1 MGITRHTMNV
11 VATTSGGASQVY
23 FSPSILSGLIHA
35 IDYKRGTSGTT
46 ASGVAS
52 GAKVVF
58 TGAETGIPILTIAT
72 ASGDNHMYFY
82 PRAYAQDASGAQL
95 GLTSAATPPGFP
107 QFIPIANERLR
118 MEITSGGNCS
128 NGGLRCTVNVYIDG
142 RVG

>member
-1 MGITRHTMNV
+1 MTLTRYTMNV

-23 FSPSILSGLIHA
+23 YSGSVLSGLIHA
-35 IDYKRGTSGTT
+35 RDYKRGTSGTT

-58 TGAETGIPILTIAT
+58 TGAKTGIPILTIAT

-82 PRAYAQDASGAQL
+82 PRAFAQDASGTQL
-95 GLTSAATPPGFP
+95 GTVGASSVIP
-107 QFIPIANERLR
+107 QFIPIAGERLR

-128 NGGLRCTVNVYIDG
+128 NGGLRATVNVYLDG
-142 RVG
+142 QIG

>member
-1 MGITRHTMNV
+1 MGITRYTMNV
-11 VATTSGGASQVY
+11 TATTSGGASQVY
-23 FSPSILSGLIHA
+23 YSGAVLSGLVYA

-58 TGAETGIPILTIAT
+58 TGAKTGIPILTVAT

-82 PRAYAQDASGAQL
+82 PRAYAQDASGTLVGTVGASSVWPTL
-95 GLTSAATPPGFP
+95 
-107 QFIPIANERLR
+107 IPLANERLR
-118 MEITSGGNCS
+118 MEITSGGACS
-128 NGGLRCTVNVYIDG
+128 NGGLHATVNIYLDG